1 MPSIEEQNLTEFLAE
16 VKLKMENITFS
27 KQKDIQKINEFIF
40 SSDGKYVR
48 SKIIF
53 LYGHRIGIEYQKL
66 LELASTTELI
76 HLSTLVHDDIID
88 EAPLRRGKPS
98 VLKFSGIKK
107 ALLYGDYLYT
117 KTFSCLNSLENKDI
131 ATVLINCA
139 EKLIEGEFNQISAMT
154 HKAPSLEN
162 YIKIIKAKTAVLFSG
177 ALQSI
182 GIHAKFKDEDLN
194 LLYKLG
200 YEFGYAFQLNDDLI
214 DFSNESVTGK
224 VKYKDLSEGKFTY
237 PLIAAFNDSTEEERK
252 KIYHLI
258 ETKEYSQIVELIEK
272 YNGFVATRIERD
284 KSINNCIETTQN
296 FIKLDSLD
304 YVEQF
309 LRDTLKA

>member
-27 KQKDIQKINEFIF
+27 KQKDIQEINDFIF
-40 SSDGKYVR
+40 CSDGKYVR

-53 LYGHRIGIEYQKL
+53 LYGQRIGIEYQKL

-139 EKLIEGEFNQISAMT
+139 EKLIEGEFNQITAMT
-154 HKAPSLEN
+154 YQTPSLRN

-177 ALQSI
+177 ALKSI
-182 GIHAKFKDEDLN
+182 GIHANFKDSDLI

-200 YEFGYAFQLNDDLI
+200 HEFGYAFQLNDDLI
-214 DFSNESVTGK
+214 DFSSESVTGK
-224 VKYKDLSEGKFTY
+224 AKYKDLSEGKFTY
-237 PLIAAFNDSTEEERK
+237 PLIAAFNESTKEEKER
-252 KIYHLI
+252 IYQLI

-272 YNGFVATRIERD
+272 YNGFDTTRIERD

-296 FIKLDSLD
+296 FIKLDKLD

>member
-1 MPSIEEQNLTEFLAE
+1 M
-16 VKLKMENITFS
+16 
-27 KQKDIQKINEFIF
+27 
-40 SSDGKYVR
+40 
-48 SKIIF
+48 
-53 LYGHRIGIEYQKL
+53 
-66 LELASTTELI
+66 
-76 HLSTLVHDDIID
+76 
-88 EAPLRRGKPS
+88 
-98 VLKFSGIKK
+98 
-107 ALLYGDYLYT
+107 
-117 KTFSCLNSLENKDI
+117 
-131 ATVLINCA
+131 
-139 EKLIEGEFNQISAMT
+139 
-154 HKAPSLEN
+154 
-162 YIKIIKAKTAVLFSG
+162 FSG

-182 GIHAKFKDEDLN
+182 GINAKFKDEDLN

-237 PLIAAFNDSTEEERK
+237 PLIAAFIDSTEEERK
-252 KIYHLI
+252 RIYQLI

-272 YNGFVATRIERD
+272 YNGFDATRIERD
-284 KSINNCIETTQN
+284 KSINNCIETTKN

>member
-27 KQKDIQKINEFIF
+27 KQKDIQEINDFIF

-53 LYGHRIGIEYQKL
+53 LYGHSIGIEYQKL

-139 EKLIEGEFNQISAMT
+139 EKLIEGC
-154 HKAPSLEN
+154 
-162 YIKIIKAKTAVLFSG
+162 
-177 ALQSI
+177 
-182 GIHAKFKDEDLN
+182 
-194 LLYKLG
+194 LLYTS
-200 YEFGYAFQLNDDLI
+200 D
-214 DFSNESVTGK
+214 
-224 VKYKDLSEGKFTY
+224 
-237 PLIAAFNDSTEEERK
+237 AADE
-252 KIYHLI
+252 
-258 ETKEYSQIVELIEK
+258 
-272 YNGFVATRIERD
+272 
-284 KSINNCIETTQN
+284 
-296 FIKLDSLD
+296 
-304 YVEQF
+304 
-309 LRDTLKA
+309 